1 MLCQKGDFLHVFNRP
16 APPQPLHFATFLRHF
31 EVLALTYARYE
42 EVKES
47 TNPLTFQAVFSPL
60 MGGILH
66 LLREPLPQGCSTEQ
80 YEGRKVTTTGCIY
93 ASERVA
99 KTKGYPDDGIPL
111 TIESRE

>member
-1 MLCQKGDFLHVFNRP
+1 MPWQKGDFPHGFNRST
-16 APPQPLHFATFLRHF
+16 PPRPSHFATFLLPF
-31 EVLALTYARYE
+31 EALAPTYARYE

-47 TNPLTFQAVFSPL
+47 TNPLTFQAVSTL
-60 MGGILH
+60 LWGILH

-80 YEGRKVTTTGCIY
+80 YEDGKVTTTGCIY
-93 ASERVA
+93 PSERVA